1 MEVRF
6 DRRMPSL
13 DRLDQTQSGARV
25 DPVSPPDRADRARQG
40 WRVYQDQHRELHHAA
55 IPAVEDIGIAG
66 QRKVAQRVED
76 PQMMGGIVWLGD
88 RLAADRQLRA
98 NGLWYIL
105 DEVPIRAASMLE
117 VDVEDAPELGA
128 AQVDAR
134 PADRQNVAVSLAVPS
149 R

>member
-1 MEVRF
+1 MKVRF

-13 DRLDQTQSGARV
+13 DRLGQTQSGTPV
-25 DPVSPPDRADRARQG
+25 DPASLPDRADRALQG
-40 WRVYQDQHRELHHAA
+40 WRVDQDQHSELHHAA

-66 QRKVAQRVED
+66 QRKVGQRIED

-117 VDVEDAPELGA
+117 IDVEDAPELGA
-128 AQVDAR
+128 AQVYAI
-134 PADRQNVAVSLAVPS
+134 PADR
-149 R
+149 